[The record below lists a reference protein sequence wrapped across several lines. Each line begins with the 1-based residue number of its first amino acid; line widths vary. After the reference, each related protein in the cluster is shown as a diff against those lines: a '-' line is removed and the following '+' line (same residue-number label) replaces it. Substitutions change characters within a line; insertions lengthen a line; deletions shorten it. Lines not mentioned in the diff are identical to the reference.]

1 MFFDKLF
8 NRYVRHGLSVV
19 GGILIAKGVDA
30 EAVNQTTDAVV
41 NLSGAVA
48 TVGMSLIMSYISD
61 KIKIKF

>member
-1 MFFDKLF
+1 MLFDKFF

-30 EAVNQTTDAVV
+30 EAVNQTADAIV
-41 NLSGAVA
+41 NLSGAIA
-48 TVGMSLIMSYISD
+48 TVGLSIITSYISD